1 MQVTTLGNVISTL
14 AITTTILQFFSGA
27 LVCKQYVLN
36 KTTAESSSLPFVCGT
51 LCCCL
56 WYLYGSYKKDDV
68 IILVNIIG
76 ITLMVIYTAVFY
88 IYTFKKSTVLKQIL
102 CLLFFLSFVICY
114 INVEDDIQ
122 ALYVTLG
129 FVASLFTLVTIAAPL
144 SKLLHVVRVN
154 STECLPFP
162 MILMSFFVSLLWFL
176 YGTIQN
182 DIFLWLTNLVGAIL
196 AIIQL
201 SLFAIYP
208 NKSQSPSLM
217 KNIVE

>member
-1 MQVTTLGNVISTL
+1 MQLSTLGNIISAL

-36 KTTAESSSLPFVCGT
+36 KTTAESSSLPFVCGI

-56 WYLYGSYKKDDV
+56 WYLYGSYKNDNV
-68 IILVNIIG
+68 IMIVNIIG
-76 ITLMVIYTAVFY
+76 ITLMISYTAVFY
-88 IYTFKKSTVLKQIL
+88 KYTFKKSVVLKQML
-102 CLLFFLSFVICY
+102 CLLIFLTFIISYTY
-114 INVEDDIQ
+114 IEDDSQ

-144 SKLLHVVRVN
+144 SKLFHVVRVN

-176 YGTIQN
+176 YGTIQD

-208 NKSQSPSLM
+208 NKCQSPSLM